1 MRASQQAGTP
11 LSRLINDQIQF
22 RRARTDEPCSVVS
35 YNEVVVVVVGW
46 RIPGVLIITYRKLHL
61 SLIVPHRPVMAASP
75 SAPHTNQNIA
85 SFVIKILFLQKY
97 FG

>member
-35 YNEVVVVVVGW
+35 YNEVVVVVEGW

-61 SLIVPHRPVMAASP
+61 SLIVPHRPVMAASTSSYSHKP
-75 SAPHTNQNIA
+75 KYFTFLFSKT
-85 SFVIKILFLQKY
+85 LFLPK
-97 FG
+97 